1 MKKISNERFK
11 ETIYE
16 HVISSGLHVAVIHKP
31 GYIGSSALIATPF
44 GGMHT
49 KLTDTEGNIFEILP
63 GSAHFLEHKL
73 FESEDGDI
81 LTAFT
86 EIGAS
91 VNAFT
96 SYEETVYYFST
107 SEDIEQ
113 PLNMLLDFVS
123 DLRISNES
131 VEKEKGIIIQE
142 LRMYD
147 QMPDARL
154 VHETYRSLFVDH
166 PFKYDIGGSEQT
178 VQAITKEHLTM
189 CYQLNYHPQ
198 RMLLVI
204 ATGDDPQ
211 RMIEIVEKNHQSKK
225 FEPIKKVA
233 SVNITEPSHVNRK
246 QYEFSLDVQSLKST
260 VTYKINHAYHLEH
273 QRKIAE
279 WSLRLLLESTFSAMN
294 PDYQQWMDDGI
305 ISDFF
310 GYEIDLGD
318 GYGLLMFY
326 NETDDVSAFETF
338 LDQQLQKLSIQSE
351 TLEQLKRRY
360 FGQALRS
367 LNDLEDMAISFI
379 RARFAGSDYFESLT
393 WVEEITDQDVESASS
408 LLDISNK
415 CTVSIKSKKSV

>member
-1 MKKISNERFK
+1 MKKISNQRFK

-16 HVISSGLHVAVIHKP
+16 QVISSGLHVAVIHKP

-49 KLTDTEGNIFEILP
+49 QLIDESRNIYEILP

-73 FESEDGDI
+73 FESEEGDI

-123 DLRISNES
+123 DLRISDAS

-166 PFKYDIGGSEQT
+166 PFQYDIGGSEQT

-211 RMIEIVEKNHQSKK
+211 RMISIAERNHASKV
-225 FEPIKKVA
+225 FEPIRKVK
-233 SVNITEPSHVNRK
+233 SLNITEPPFVHRK
-246 QYEFSLDVQSLKST
+246 HYEFSLDVQSLKST
-260 VTYKINHAYHLEH
+260 VTYKINHTYMVERE
-273 QRKIAE
+273 RKIAE
-279 WSLRLLLESTFSAMN
+279 WSLRLLLESTFSSLN
-294 PDYQQWMDDGI
+294 PSYQQWMDAGI

-326 NETDDVSAFETF
+326 NETDDVKSFETF
-338 LDQQLQKLSIQSE
+338 LDRQLKDMSIQTE
-351 TLEQLKRRY
+351 TLEQLKRR
-360 FGQALRS
+360 FLGQALRS

-379 RARFAGSDYFESLT
+379 RSRFAGADYFESLT
-393 WVEEITDQDVESASS
+393 WVEEITLDEVENVRG
-408 LLDISNK
+408 LLDLGNK